1 MKVHFG
7 ETIETF
13 YHDPEKEF
21 DLKRYRSPASVAWPL
36 SHQLRFE
43 QTLGPILEE
52 KLRSKI
58 LIRNLLAEAVCV
70 LEQQIKNGYRN
81 EGSNSSNEKPSA

>member
-1 MKVHFG
+1 
-7 ETIETF
+7 
-13 YHDPEKEF
+13 
-21 DLKRYRSPASVAWPL
+21 
-36 SHQLRFE
+36 
-43 QTLGPILEE
+43 LGPIFEE

>member
-13 YHDPEKEF
+13 FHDPDKEL

-43 QTLGPILEE
+43 HTLGPIFEE

-58 LIRNLLAEAVCV
+58 LVRNLLAEAVCV
-70 LEQQIKNGYRN
+70 LEQQIRNGHRN
-81 EGSNSSNEKPSA
+81 EGSNSPDEKPSA

>member
-7 ETIETF
+7 ETVETF
-13 YHDPEKEF
+13 YHDPEKEL
-21 DLKRYRSPASVAWPL
+21 DLKRYRSPVSVAWPL

-58 LIRNLLAEAVCV
+58 LARNLLAEAVCV

-81 EGSNSSNEKPSA
+81 EGSDSPNEEPSA

>member
-7 ETIETF
+7 EINETF
-13 YHDPEKEF
+13 YHDPEKEL

-43 QTLGPILEE
+43 HTLGPIFEE

-58 LIRNLLAEAVCV
+58 LVRNLLAETVCV

-81 EGSNSSNEKPSA
+81 EGSNSPNEKPSA

>member
-13 YHDPEKEF
+13 YHDPEKEL
-21 DLKRYRSPASVAWPL
+21 DLKRYRSPVSVAWPL

-81 EGSNSSNEKPSA
+81 EGSDSPDEKPSA

>member
-13 YHDPEKEF
+13 HHDPEKEL
-21 DLKRYRSPASVAWPL
+21 DLKRYRSPVSVAWPL

-70 LEQQIKNGYRN
+70 LEQQIKDGHRN
-81 EGSNSSNEKPSA
+81 EGSNSPHGKPFA